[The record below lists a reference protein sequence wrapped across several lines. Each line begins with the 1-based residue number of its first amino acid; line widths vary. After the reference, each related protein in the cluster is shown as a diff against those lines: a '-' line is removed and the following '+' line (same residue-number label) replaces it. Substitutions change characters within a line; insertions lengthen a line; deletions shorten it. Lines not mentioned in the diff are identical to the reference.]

1 MEKANMATEIISEQR
16 KIPKQIKDKLNEITF
31 INFTISI
38 ALMIY
43 MIVINLLYLNTNVTF
58 FSTSIKTLSMVLI
71 IIDIIIFE
79 IGFRKDS
86 IKIWIYAFELLVSS
100 ILVLSIQYVYLYSSE
115 IVKRIFM
122 LLPVFCSI
130 YYVAKTIVIHIVE
143 TKKYQNNLSDVKEIV
158 KNEEEGY
165 LDDIKEK
172 KLVEEVNIIEEM
184 KKQEKEII
192 KRAKKEKKMEGK
204 ND

>member
-16 KIPKQIKDKLNEITF
+16 KIPKEIKDKLNETTF

-43 MIVINLLYLNTNVTF
+43 MIVINLLYLNEDVKF
-58 FSTSIKTLSMVLI
+58 FSASIKTLSMVLI

-86 IKIWIYAFELLVSS
+86 IKIWIHALELLVCS
-100 ILVLSIQYVYLYSSE
+100 ILVLSIQYVYLYSND
-115 IVKRIFM
+115 IMKKLFM

-130 YYVAKTIVIHIVE
+130 YYVAKTIIIHIIE
-143 TKKYQNNLSDVKEIV
+143 TKKYQNNLSDVKDLI
-158 KNEEEGY
+158 KDEEEGY
-165 LDDIKEK
+165 LDDIKEPS
-172 KLVEEVNIIEEM
+172 LVQEVNNIEEI
-184 KKQEKEII
+184 KRQEKEFI
-192 KRAKKEKKMEGK
+192 KKAKKEKKNRG
-204 ND
+204 